1 MTKRNKSSQ
10 HKNMFTKSINSI
22 VQNVNIN
29 KNPILPVV
37 KLNNKIFEMHSGYV
51 DK

>member
-1 MTKRNKSSQ
+1 MTKRNKSSR

-29 KNPILPVV
+29 KNHILAVV
-37 KLNNKIFEMHSGYV
+37 KLNNKIYEIHGDYV
-51 DK
+51 GK

>member
-1 MTKRNKSSQ
+1 
-10 HKNMFTKSINSI
+10 MFTKSIKSI

-29 KNPILPVV
+29 KAFILHVV
-37 KLNNKIFEMHSGYV
+37 KLNNKIFEMRGGYV

>member
-1 MTKRNKSSQ
+1 
-10 HKNMFTKSINSI
+10 MFIKSIKSI

-29 KNPILPVV
+29 KALILRVV
-37 KLNNKIFEMHSGYV
+37 KLNNKIFEMHGGYV

>member
-1 MTKRNKSSQ
+1 
-10 HKNMFTKSINSI
+10 MFIKSIKSI

-29 KNPILPVV
+29 KAFIYTVV
-37 KLNNKIFEMHSGYV
+37 KLNNKIFGMRACYV